1 MRSLLLS
8 NSFSNKWPE
17 TKEAKDSNQM
27 LMKIVHSLRIVSVR
41 MVNSK
46 SKYCANNLILL
57 FNNNRVK
64 SFNNRIITIH
74 FTLHSHKM
82 KSQRQAME
90 FFQRLIT
97 FLAKKKLTN
106 LNCLLS
112 RNLRRAGKN
121 LKRIW
126 KEFGQTLLCLN
137 TEAVPLQQKISS
149 NQVYSKSQTQSW
161 MKIH

>member
-1 MRSLLLS
+1 
-8 NSFSNKWPE
+8 
-17 TKEAKDSNQM
+17 
-27 LMKIVHSLRIVSVR
+27 
-41 MVNSK
+41 
-46 SKYCANNLILL
+46 
-57 FNNNRVK
+57 
-64 SFNNRIITIH
+64 
-74 FTLHSHKM
+74 M

-126 KEFGQTLLCLN
+126 KEFG
-137 TEAVPLQQKISS
+137 
-149 NQVYSKSQTQSW
+149 
-161 MKIH
+161 